1 MYAYGSTH
9 TQKMIYAAYN
19 MLKTF
24 KRPQDFLNGTW
35 NEVSK
40 TNIDEILKKMGYNW
54 AIRKVANVMGMT
66 LVIKGTSSLFRY
78 NDSPKINDLFLNLV
92 LDPVNLSDSLVFM

>member
-66 LVIKGTSSLFRY
+66 LVIKGRALSAFFSDFWFIEFFRH
-78 NDSPKINDLFLNLV
+78 LNI
-92 LDPVNLSDSLVFM
+92 